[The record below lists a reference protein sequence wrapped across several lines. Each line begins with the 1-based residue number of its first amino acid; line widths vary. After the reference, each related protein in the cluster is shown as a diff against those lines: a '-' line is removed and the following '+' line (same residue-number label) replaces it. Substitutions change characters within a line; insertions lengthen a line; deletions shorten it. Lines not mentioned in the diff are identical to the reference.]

1 LDSSGFEP
9 AKHITTFTDSMSFH
23 ELQIARAL
31 SHFAKTVNPL
41 LHFVSLLPRCG
52 IISIPGINA
61 G

>member
-31 SHFAKTVNPL
+31 PHFAKTVD
-41 LHFVSLLPRCG
+41 
-52 IISIPGINA
+52 A
-61 G
+61 Y